1 MTVTFVTLVSIATTT
16 TMAIAGVWTS
26 IYCAVFSIP
35 AGSTDTRSLV
45 ALALNSITAR
55 VTVTCVAQDSAPSL
69 IAHTALVV
77 AVSVYTAQTTH
88 FDSTVRAGEA
98 FLTLTLAID
107 ALPPV
112 VTGRVLAL
120 IGGDVTLRPFPAL
133 VTDTH
138 TLAVFSL
145 TITKVGAFTF

>member
-1 MTVTFVTLVSIATTT
+1 MVSLEPFIADTFTQVTKPVTRAT
-16 TMAIAGVWTS
+16 
-26 IYCAVFSIP
+26 
-35 AGSTDTRSLV
+35 
-45 ALALNSITAR
+45 R
-55 VTVTCVAQDSAPSL
+55 VNTG
-69 IAHTALVV
+69 H
-77 AVSVYTAQTTH
+77 
-88 FDSTVRAGEA
+88 DSTVRAGEA